1 MDEALALADYL
12 PVSYRS
18 SSEEA
23 YIRFLW
29 ESFESNYE
37 SGKFE
42 FACLAF
48 HLLYMSFVSFSLW
61 RIRNVREQD
70 FRNALIGFQS
80 TKEVDLLKANTPF
93 AFYEKM
99 KEAEIFRFFKLL
111 GCENHQVGE
120 FSKFLKNRN
129 QVAHPTGTV
138 LFNDQK
144 SIDAEIGK
152 MLREVANIQNHMKP
166 VVLDVYGQFLQESAD
181 IDARQ
186 YALPEQE
193 IEINFIHQHY
203 ISRKDI
209 EFCLAYDLKPHEDTV
224 NFPLLLSM
232 HLTFC
237 ETYAEAVA

>member
-1 MDEALALADYL
+1 MDEALELADYL

-42 FACLAF
+42 FSCLAF

-61 RIRNVREQD
+61 RIRHVREQD
-70 FRNALIGFQS
+70 FKNALIGFQS
-80 TKEVDLLKANTPF
+80 PKEADLLNANTPF
-93 AFYEKM
+93 KFFEKL

-120 FSKFLKNRN
+120 FAKFLKNRN

-138 LFNDQK
+138 LFNDQN
-144 SIDAEIGK
+144 SIDTEIRK
-152 MLREVANIQNHMKP
+152 MIREVANIQACMQP
-166 VVLDVYGQFLQESAD
+166 VVLEVYGQFLRGSAD
-181 IDARQ
+181 PDARQ
-186 YALPEQE
+186 YAEPAQE
-193 IEINFIHQHY
+193 IEINFIHQNY
-203 ISRKDI
+203 ISRRDI
-209 EFCLAYDLKPHEDTV
+209 EACLAFDLSPLRVHAD
-224 NFPLLLSM
+224 FPQIETLHQSLSAS
-232 HLTFC
+232 
-237 ETYAEAVA
+237 YAVE